1 MPFSGVSAI
10 GLLFQLRVD
19 NRVPMI
25 VLTLRSVLW
34 GIAVVI
40 IYFKGGGMIALAIAM
55 AVSNTIGSLVQVLAV
70 RRLNMPW
77 PRPTRKHVRPMIR
90 IGIPL
95 GVAGV
100 LILAY
105 ARIDQVIV
113 FVIAGSKAAGLYA
126 VGLQPAQ
133 PGAIRPGRDPHDALS
148 CAGRFL
154 ASRSPRLLR
163 TARLTADL
171 LAVASFG
178 ALAFACVAA
187 TPIVRRSSARNSCP
201 PLPRWCHWASPSCSS
216 ASAT

>member
-1 MPFSGVSAI
+1 
-10 GLLFQLRVD
+10 
-19 NRVPMI
+19 
-25 VLTLRSVLW
+25 
-34 GIAVVI
+34 
-40 IYFKGGGMIALAIAM
+40 
-55 AVSNTIGSLVQVLAV
+55 
-70 RRLNMPW
+70 
-77 PRPTRKHVRPMIR
+77 MIR

-126 VGLQPAQ
+126 VVYNLLDQAQ
-133 PGAIRPGRDPHDALS
+133 FVPVAILTTLSPCSPRPGR
-148 CAGRFL
+148 G
-154 ASRSPRLLR
+154 SPRLLR

-187 TPIVRRSSARNSCP
+187 TPIVRTIFGEEFVPAAP
-201 PLPRWCHWASPSCSS
+201 AMVHWASPSCSS